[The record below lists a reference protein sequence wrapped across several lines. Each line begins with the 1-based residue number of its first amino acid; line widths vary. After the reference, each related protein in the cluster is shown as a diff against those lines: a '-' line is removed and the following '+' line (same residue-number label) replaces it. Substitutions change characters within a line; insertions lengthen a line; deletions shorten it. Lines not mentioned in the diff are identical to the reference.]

1 MGFLG
6 LVERLRTMVA
16 ARSSAEETAAP
27 DDLSVPAAPSG
38 GRPARSLPALG
49 GALLASWLVPAALI
63 STGLGIVLLPLLVLA
78 VGSVMRVGGV
88 LLDRLVAAALVVAGG
103 VVVLGLLFSVWPWG
117 IDPIP
122 TSGVLF
128 SVVVLAGWA
137 GRRAP
142 RLPLRFRPSD
152 LMVLGTG
159 AVLWHYL
166 HLPLVGKGPEWRM
179 EFLAT
184 AEDRL
189 NHFSYFVGIEHV
201 GGYNFLHQE
210 AARAYLMGPGEVTYP
225 QGSHFL
231 LAWIDSLLR
240 SSTDLGTPVGA
251 MNRYL
256 LLILAAYALLGTALV
271 WGARWIGGPRLR
283 GWRTAAVCG
292 TVASLVLA
300 SNYAD
305 LVPHGF
311 DSTVIGLLMVALLT
325 AFLIRPA
332 MRTPELLLVAALG
345 LIIVTYVY
353 NLFGAIAGVVLVAA
367 LVVHRRRFRLKRWPL
382 YLVLAVVTL
391 GVAGLPSVISVLSQ
405 LDVAGASNLGGPSVA
420 ADRVLLIGGLLLGV
434 LAAAAP
440 ANRRTGTGRAQL
452 AVLLGAGAVIWAFAW
467 YQVHSIGHVSYY
479 FEKLAG
485 TGVVIAL
492 VSLGAVGPLLRAG
505 TPARTPVL
513 RRRAGDAVL
522 SVVSVVTALSLFA
535 GVQWGMESFK
545 SGPSAWDGNR
555 LMAWSRGESWSDIGP
570 RHGAT
575 VAEDLAD
582 IPGAVMVLYSNDAY
596 KNLKSTWLASLLRN
610 RGGDILPLYETHWV
624 NIGAFEQNEAEYQA
638 SMEHVRK
645 GARQLGEPMTVVV
658 ADPATGA
665 RMGKDLEGFQPRI
678 SVVVKPGNA
687 WGHPWERSFPGT

>member
-1 MGFLG
+1 MATTLP
-6 LVERLRTMVA
+6 VADRLRPGRNDPGDTKT
-16 ARSSAEETAAP
+16 S
-27 DDLSVPAAPSG
+27 PAAPRRSPLVLVG
-38 GRPARSLPALG
+38 GLVAAWLIP
-49 GALLASWLVPAALI
+49 LALVPL
-63 STGLGIVLLPLLVLA
+63 GLGVVVLPLLLLA
-78 VGSVMRVGGV
+78 VGSVIRVGGV

-128 SVVVLAGWA
+128 SLVTLVGWA
-137 GRRAP
+137 CRRAP
-142 RLPLRFRPSD
+142 RLPMRFRPSD

-159 AVLWHYL
+159 ATLWYYL
-166 HLPLVGKGPEWRM
+166 HKPLVGKGPEWRM

-231 LAWIDSLLR
+231 LAWVDSLVR
-240 SSTDLGTPVGA
+240 SSTDLGTPLDA

-256 LLILAAYALLGTALV
+256 LFILAVYALLGAALV

-311 DSTVIGLLMVALLT
+311 DSTVVGLLMVALLT

-332 MRTPELLLVAALG
+332 MRTPELVLVAALG
-345 LIIVTYVY
+345 LITVTYVY

-367 LVVHRRRFRLKRWPL
+367 LVVHRRRFRLRRWPL
-382 YLVLAVVTL
+382 YLALAVVTL
-391 GVAGLPSVISVLSQ
+391 GVAGLPSAISVLSE

-434 LAAAAP
+434 LVAAAP

-452 AVLLGAGAVIWAFAW
+452 AVVLGAGAVVWAFSW
-467 YQVHSIGHVSYY
+467 YQVHTIGHVSYY

-492 VSLGAVGPLLRAG
+492 VSLGSVGPLLGAG
-505 TPARTPVL
+505 APARTPVL
-513 RRRAGDAVL
+513 RRRVGDAVL
-522 SVVSVVTALSLFA
+522 AGVSVATALSLFA

-545 SGPSAWDGNR
+545 SAPSAWDGNR
-555 LMAWSRGESWSDIGP
+555 LAAWSRGESWSDIGP

-575 VAEDLAD
+575 IADDLAD
-582 IPGAVMVLYSNDAY
+582 ISGAVMVLYSNDSY

-624 NIGAFEQNEAEYQA
+624 NIGAFEQREEEYQA

-658 ADPATGA
+658 ADPVTGE
-665 RMGKDLEGFQPRI
+665 RMRKDVEGFQPGI
-678 SVVVKPGNA
+678 TVVVKPGNA
-687 WGHPWERSFPGT
+687 WSHPWDRSFPGT

>member
-1 MGFLG
+1 
-6 LVERLRTMVA
+6 MVA
-16 ARSSAEETAAP
+16 ARTSSGETAP
-27 DDLSVPAAPSG
+27 DDTPGPVRSSAG
-38 GRPARSLPALG
+38 KPARSLPVLG
-49 GALLASWLVPAALI
+49 AAVLASWLVPAALI

-78 VGSVMRVGGV
+78 VGSVIKVGGV
-88 LLDRLVAAALVVAGG
+88 LLDRLVAAALIVAGS

-128 SVVVLAGWA
+128 SGVALIGWLS
-137 GRRAP
+137 RRAP

-166 HLPLVGKGPEWRM
+166 HKPLVGKGPGWRM
-179 EFLAT
+179 EFLST

-210 AARAYLMGPGEVTYP
+210 AAKAYMMGPSEAVYP

-231 LAWIDSLLR
+231 LAWVDSLVR
-240 SSTDLGTPVGA
+240 SSTDLGTPLDA

-256 LLILAAYALLGTALV
+256 LYILAAYALLGVALV

-292 TVASLVLA
+292 TVAALVLG

-311 DSTVIGLLMVALLT
+311 DSTIIGLLMVALLS

-332 MRTPELLLVAALG
+332 MRTPEFIVLAALG
-345 LIIVTYVY
+345 LITVTYVY
-353 NLFGAIAGVVLVAA
+353 NLFGAVAGVALVAA
-367 LVVHRRRFRLKRWPL
+367 LAVHRRRFRLRRWPL
-382 YLVLAVVTL
+382 YALIAVVTL
-391 GVAGLPSVISVLSQ
+391 GLAGLPSVISVLSQ

-420 ADRVLLIGGLLLGV
+420 ADRTVLIGGLLLAV

-452 AVLLGAGAVIWAFAW
+452 ALVLGAGAVICGFAA
-467 YQVHSIGHVSYY
+467 YQMHSIGHVSYY

-492 VSLGAVGPLLRAG
+492 ISLGAVGPLLKTG
-505 TPARTPVL
+505 PKTTTTVL

-522 SVVSVVTALSLFA
+522 SVLSVATALSLFA

-545 SGPSAWDGNR
+545 SVPSAWHDNR

-570 RHGAT
+570 RNGES
-575 VAEDLAD
+575 VLGDLAD
-582 IPGAVMVLYSNDAY
+582 VSGPVMVLYSNDDY

-610 RGGDILPLYETHWV
+610 RGGDILPLYEAHWV
-624 NIGAFEQNEAEYQA
+624 NIGAAERPEPEYQA
-638 SMEHVRK
+638 AMEHVRK

-658 ADPATGA
+658 ADPATGE
-665 RMGKDLEGFQPRI
+665 RMRKDLVGFQPEI
-678 SVVVKPGNA
+678 TVVVRPGSA
-687 WGHPWERSFPGT
+687 WGHPWDRSFPGT